1 MDLFFFGF
9 NPNTVN
15 LVTISPLAGFT
26 YLLVC
31 IWLGLLLTRPEK

>member
-9 NPNTVN
+9 NPHTVS